1 MPGLPA
7 LNSSQIGCFA
17 AAALCPDLPQILSCP
32 TLINRPLLLPA
43 SSAHALYFYPDLDA
57 ATNCVA
63 QVLFSFFLLN
73 LESGISYSFF
83 FLGGTVTSSS
93 SDSDPL
99 PATSLLGDLEVSGLL
114 VADSC
119 SMFTTSSL
127 ATSELAAE
135 SSTAPGPKDHRHMKE
150 QDWQRK
156 LEVAEESYRSR
167 VSLATKNYSK
177 VFDNSYS

>member
-7 LNSSQIGCFA
+7 LNSSQISCFA
-17 AAALCPDLPQILSCP
+17 AAALCPDLPQTLSCP

-43 SSAHALYFYPDLDA
+43 SSAHALYFFPDLDA

-73 LESGISYSFF
+73 LESGISYFFF

-99 PATSLLGDLEVSGLL
+99 PDTSLLGDLEVSGL

-119 SMFTTSSL
+119 FVFTTSSL

-135 SSTAPGPKDHRHMKE
+135 SSTAPGPKDHTHE
-150 QDWQRK
+150 GTG
-156 LEVAEESYRSR
+156 
-167 VSLATKNYSK
+167 LATQTGSCRRVVQVTCFVSNEKL
-177 VFDNSYS
+177 